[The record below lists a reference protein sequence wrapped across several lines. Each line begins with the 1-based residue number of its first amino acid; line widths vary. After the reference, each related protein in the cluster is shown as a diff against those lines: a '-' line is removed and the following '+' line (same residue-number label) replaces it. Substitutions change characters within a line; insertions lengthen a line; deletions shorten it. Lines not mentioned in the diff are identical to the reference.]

1 MVFSV
6 SSLRSAR
13 SPSPIPSAR
22 STAAALTIVAA
33 VFVAA
38 VTVSSEER
46 RFRPPDDRP
55 AVQADAL
62 ARAGIRGFSSER
74 LSLYADIDPEIARAL
89 PPLADQL
96 YDQLVATFGPPLP
109 DPDGK
114 PFGVTAFLMKDRQ
127 PFLGEGLIPSA
138 VRSFRH
144 GQHLGY
150 AFWMD
155 DQESPYYRRHL
166 LLHEYAHCFM
176 LAERPAVRDRPE
188 LWYLEGMAEV
198 FGTHRLDRNGKLVFD
213 IMPRS
218 TEEVLGIGRIEM
230 IEKAVARGD
239 FHSVRQVRELG
250 GQAFS
255 ESRSDPYAWGW
266 ALCHFLGNHPRYR
279 ERFRQLHTH
288 RTDGEFA
295 ATFESAYGE
304 DAARL
309 EWDWEW
315 FITDLTYG
323 LELSHAGLTFAEG
336 EPLGTPR
343 SVQVDSRGNWQSTGV
358 RLTEGE
364 SISVSAEG
372 RVTLNATTRPWISE
386 PGGITI
392 EYEGGVPIGC
402 LVGWILP
409 DSPETLDHAE
419 RTAQV
424 RVGTQGTVTATRPG
438 TLYLRINDHP
448 GNRSN
453 NEGAYAVSL
462 KPSAPGRNGSA
473 R

>member
-1 MVFSV
+1 MQ
-6 SSLRSAR
+6 SS
-13 SPSPIPSAR
+13 
-22 STAAALTIVAA
+22 AAALTTVAA
-33 VFVAA
+33 VFALA
-38 VTVSSEER
+38 VTGIANER

-55 AVQADAL
+55 AVQTDAL
-62 ARAGIRGFSSER
+62 ARAGIRGYSSER
-74 LSLYADIDPEIARAL
+74 LSLYADIDPEIARTL

-127 PFLGEGLIPSA
+127 TFLGEGLIPSA
-138 VRSFRH
+138 IRKFLH

-166 LLHEYAHCFM
+166 LLHEYTHCFM
-176 LAERPAVRDRPE
+176 LAERPTVQDRPE
-188 LWYLEGMAEV
+188 LWYLEGMAEI
-198 FGTHRLDRNGKLVFD
+198 FGTHRLDRNGKLTFD
-213 IMPRS
+213 IMPQS

-230 IEKAVARGD
+230 IEKAVGRGD

-279 ERFRQLHTH
+279 ERFRQLHAH

-295 ATFESAYGE
+295 ATFESVYGP
-304 DAARL
+304 DADQL

-315 FITDLTYG
+315 FITDLNYG
-323 LELSHAGLTFAEG
+323 LELSHAGLTFADG
-336 EPLGTPR
+336 EPLRGPR
-343 SVQVDSRGNWQSTGV
+343 TVQIASRGSWQSTGV
-358 RLTEGE
+358 RLAEGE
-364 SISVSAEG
+364 SITVAAEG

-409 DSPETLDHAE
+409 DSPETLDHPE

-424 RVGTQGTVTATRPG
+424 RVGAAGTVTAARSG

-448 GNRSN
+448 SSRGN
-453 NEGAYAVSL
+453 NEGAYTVSL
-462 KPSAPGRNGSA
+462 KPSIPGSA